1 MSGFQFAFPT
11 GIDRRDDPGTP
22 DHFDV
27 YCGMVDE
34 EPFEVI
40 SGSEGL
46 ANGKTC
52 VHPAD
57 SSRVSTRHKV

>member
-27 YCGMVDE
+27 YSGMVGNRIGVARLLIPKYLPTGASADVAPNE
-34 EPFEVI
+34 EIGV
-40 SGSEGL
+40 
-46 ANGKTC
+46 
-52 VHPAD
+52 
-57 SSRVSTRHKV
+57 